1 MAESYTPPGSS
12 TAYTVPELT
21 DPADAPQ
28 AFRDFADSVQNVADM
43 LTVSDHLADWT
54 LADFDEGTLL
64 AVDTVAAAA
73 DVTLTVPDNA
83 TVPLPVGFTVAV
95 ANLGGGGFK
104 VKLAKGPGVIIQD
117 QGFLQVEDYR
127 ITTLVKV
134 ATNSWL
140 VQAGSATYTPPSGP
154 QPAQISSPAPTG
166 QYTDADGT
174 WDYYEF
180 TASGSLTLDRGGFAD
195 VLVVG
200 GGGGGGIAPSA
211 GGAGGGAG
219 AHLYAT
225 DAYLPAGSL
234 TVTIGAG
241 GAAYTSVQGEGRL
254 GNNGGASSI
263 GNYYAPGGGGAGT
276 KTVAGSD
283 RLLRYSHA
291 GLNGGS
297 GGGAGGFETGSTAA
311 AGLGIALGNDGG
323 TGASQAGGGGGGAGA
338 QGSSASSGA
347 GGNGGAGSANSITGS
362 SVTRAGGGGGHG
374 STTRGSGGTGGGGDA
389 TTGNGDSGT
398 TNTGGGGGGGVGTG
412 NAGGPGGSGIVI
424 VRVKV

>member
-1 MAESYTPPGSS
+1 MALRWKAFAPNTILKAVEIQDITDNGVVQLD
-12 TAYTVPELT
+12 TAADL
-21 DPADAPQ
+21 ADADLVNANATYVTAEHKIYQ
-28 AFRDFADSVQNVADM
+28 RVASGVGADKWQVFS
-43 LTVSDHLADWT
+43 S
-54 LADFDEGTLL
+54 GIG
-64 AVDTVAAAA
+64 AAA
-73 DVTLTVPDNA
+73 
-83 TVPLPVGFTVAV
+83 
-95 ANLGGGGFK
+95 
-104 VKLAKGPGVIIQD
+104 
-117 QGFLQVEDYR
+117 
-127 ITTLVKV
+127 
-134 ATNSWL
+134 
-140 VQAGSATYTPPSGP
+140 
-154 QPAQISSPAPTG
+154 ISSPAPSG
-166 QYTDADGT
+166 RYTDVDGT